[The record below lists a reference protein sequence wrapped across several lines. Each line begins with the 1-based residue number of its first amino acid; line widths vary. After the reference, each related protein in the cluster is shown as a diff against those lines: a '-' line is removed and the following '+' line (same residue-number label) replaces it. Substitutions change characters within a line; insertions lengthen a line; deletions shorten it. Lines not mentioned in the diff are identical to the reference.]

1 MKNWHMNVILTAAA
15 MGLPLPQQ
23 EIHQVIDAL
32 R

>member
-1 MKNWHMNVILTAAA
+1 MKNWQKNMILTAAA

-23 EIHQVIDAL
+23 EIQQVVAAL

>member
-1 MKNWHMNVILTAAA
+1 MKNWNKYIVLTAAA

-23 EIHQVIDAL
+23 EVQIVVDAL